1 MQTQEIPREQWNRF
15 FDSFSQQHQGWLAT
29 LELFSPELG
38 AQEEAHELPF
48 EGISL
53 SAESAQTESIVI
65 SLAQT
70 TREHVSHK
78 IDQPRHVW
86 LLQTPKGADA
96 SLEIEADDSAKTL
109 LSFRSPVRPEFID
122 DVM

>member
-1 MQTQEIPREQWNRF
+1 MQTQEIPHEQWNSF
-15 FDSFSQQHQGWLAT
+15 FDSFSQEHQGWLAT
-29 LELFSPELG
+29 LELFSTEMG

-53 SAESAQTESIVI
+53 STESAQTESVVI

-70 TREHVSHK
+70 TRDHVSHK
-78 IDQPRHVW
+78 IDQPTHVW
-86 LLQTPKGADA
+86 LQQTPEGADA
-96 SLEIEADDSAKTL
+96 SLEIEADDSSKTL
-109 LSFRSPVRPEFID
+109 LSFRSPIRPDFID